1 MKNVRSN
8 YAGCL
13 NHRKSPQQ
21 STEASPCRPG
31 GTSRQ
36 ELPGRGWWARAWRVM
51 RAPGP
56 SRARAAAGASAAAA
70 AATCRGSGPQWA
82 PPRGGAGRR
91 RRRPQF
97 QFQPQHEPGARR
109 RRSREALPSPSPCP
123 SPGSVPLPGI
133 RLSAAGPY
141 GARFF
146 PGAAAAPSVSGRCLA
161 VRGAGGGHG
170 YKGRRG
176 RAGPSPTCS
185 CPAREPGGAGG
196 TANEVREL
204 HQKGEGGRP
213 WDPPARGRRLRG
225 RPREARRGGGG
236 RPLGLF
242 GVLRGRS
249 GSWCCFFGVSRGGHL
264 AMCVSG
270 FSATCL
276 CFPSGFKIIAVAESC
291 ETDRGDF

>member
-8 YAGCL
+8 YGGCL

-97 QFQPQHEPGARR
+97 QFQPQHQPGARR
-109 RRSREALPSPSPCP
+109 RRSREALPSPSPCS

-225 RPREARRGGGG
+225 AQGAPPGSPAWWWGAPLRAFRGASGSFRVVVLLLWGFSGGSPRDVCLWLLGDLFVL
-236 RPLGLF
+236 PLG
-242 GVLRGRS
+242 VQNHS
-249 GSWCCFFGVSRGGHL
+249 SR
-264 AMCVSG
+264 
-270 FSATCL
+270 
-276 CFPSGFKIIAVAESC
+276 
-291 ETDRGDF
+291 